1 MRPPR
6 HKFALINWIAIY
18 PLITLILWAAGP
30 IVGRLPLYVETLAVS
45 VVLVSAMNFIVMP
58 LMLRLFSFWL
68 RPKATIPTISP
79 APTGDDASPLNP
91 TAN

>member
-18 PLITLILWAAGP
+18 PLITLILWAAEP
-30 IVGRLPLYVETLAVS
+30 IVGRLPLYLETLAIS
-45 VVLVSAMNFIVMP
+45 VVLVSAMNFVVMP

-68 RPKATIPTISP
+68 RPKTNLPATDPSSRR
-79 APTGDDASPLNP
+79 D
-91 TAN
+91 